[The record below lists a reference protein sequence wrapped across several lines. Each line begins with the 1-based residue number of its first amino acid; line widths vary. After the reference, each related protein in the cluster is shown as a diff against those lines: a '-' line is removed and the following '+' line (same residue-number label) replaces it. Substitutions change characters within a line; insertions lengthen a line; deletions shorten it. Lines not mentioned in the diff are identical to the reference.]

1 MRTEQEML
9 ERILHFAQEREDIK
23 AVYMN
28 GSRANPKA
36 PKDILQDFDIVYV
49 VESTAPYI
57 QDKSW
62 IPFFGEIAVM
72 QEPDDKDFWDNN
84 SSPEKQYAYLLQF
97 KDGNRIDLTFQ
108 SLQTARETYGK
119 DSLTKILLDKD
130 QLLPSLPPPDDSSY
144 RIKKPTE
151 KEFARCCNE
160 FWWVSCYAAKGI
172 WRKEPTYALETMNLY
187 IRPQLYRMLCWY
199 GGIFTDFQ
207 QTPGKCGK
215 YVSNLLP
222 KSDWEMYLSTYP
234 TAEMESL
241 KYALKQMILLFQ
253 KTAHFVADHFQF
265 FYNQKEE
272 AGSIF
277 HTENV
282 LNDTIL

>member
-97 KDGNRIDLTFQ
+97 MDGNRIDLTFQ

-144 RIKKPTE
+144 RIKKTY
-151 KEFARCCNE
+151 R
-160 FWWVSCYAAKGI
+160 KGI
-172 WRKEPTYALETMNLY
+172 CQVLQRILV
-187 IRPQLYRMLCWY
+187 
-199 GGIFTDFQ
+199 G
-207 QTPGKCGK
+207 
-215 YVSNLLP
+215 
-222 KSDWEMYLSTYP
+222 
-234 TAEMESL
+234 
-241 KYALKQMILLFQ
+241 ILLCGERNLE
-253 KTAHFVADHFQF
+253 KGTYVCTGNDESVYPPTTISNALLVRGY
-265 FYNQKEE
+265 FYRLSANS
-272 AGSIF
+272 G
-277 HTENV
+277 
-282 LNDTIL
+282 

>member
-119 DSLTKILLDKD
+119 ENLLSYLRADMGVRHAHIRRWYPRLVYLHALRRHFLQRANRQHCPSRHRARHAELDKRPV
-130 QLLPSLPPPDDSSY
+130 LCYPDL
-144 RIKKPTE
+144 RLC
-151 KEFARCCNE
+151 ARRVH
-160 FWWVSCYAAKGI
+160 F
-172 WRKEPTYALETMNLY
+172 R
-187 IRPQLYRMLCWY
+187 
-199 GGIFTDFQ
+199 
-207 QTPGKCGK
+207 
-215 YVSNLLP
+215 
-222 KSDWEMYLSTYP
+222 
-234 TAEMESL
+234 
-241 KYALKQMILLFQ
+241 
-253 KTAHFVADHFQF
+253 AHP
-265 FYNQKEE
+265 
-272 AGSIF
+272 
-277 HTENV
+277 
-282 LNDTIL
+282 